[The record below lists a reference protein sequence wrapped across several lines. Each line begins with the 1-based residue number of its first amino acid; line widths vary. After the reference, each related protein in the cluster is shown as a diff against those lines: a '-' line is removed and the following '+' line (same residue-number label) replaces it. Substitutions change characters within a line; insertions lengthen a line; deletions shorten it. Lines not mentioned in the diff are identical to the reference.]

1 MRVRYCLFF
10 AALMAPA
17 ADLHQDLVFRATFNK
32 SLDAEKSSGDPQLY
46 SAPDYQT
53 AAKAGL
59 AGTQVVHEN
68 GALHFTKKNTQA
80 VFFKADRLSS
90 QQGTLSF
97 FLQLD
102 PHLDLEPGYVDPLQ
116 LTDKA
121 YNDSALWVDFTKDD
135 QPRHFRLGVFGV
147 LKSWNP
153 QNLPPDTNPNF
164 NQRLVIVKQ
173 PPFARG
179 KWTHV
184 AIAYSKLGNGAGQAQ
199 LYLDG
204 HLQGATSPI
213 KEPFAWAAGQATLRL
228 GVNYTGWMDEIAIY
242 RRPLTA
248 AEISKVGQQ
257 QRPRK

>member
-32 SLDAEKSSGDPQLY
+32 SLNAEKSSGDPQLY
-46 SAPDYQT
+46 SAPNYQT

-59 AGTQVVHEN
+59 AGTQVVQEN
-68 GALHFTKKNTQA
+68 GALHYTKKNTQA
-80 VFFKADRLSS
+80 VFFKADHISS

-102 PHLDLEPGYVDPLQ
+102 PNLDLEPGYVDPLQ

-135 QPRHFRLGVFGV
+135 QPRHFRLGVFGD